1 MARPQKEPLRTL
13 TAPERTQLE
22 TLANARNAP
31 VACVTRARQLLAVAD
46 GADFVQVAHASGGH
60 CRQSVSRLVARFN
73 RDGMDTVWGKPG
85 GHPPVV
91 YGPEQ
96 QARILTEF
104 ARIPDREQDQTA
116 VWSLTT
122 LQRALRRAPD
132 GLPRVSTYVILQTL
146 HQAGYTWQEDR
157 TWCNTGTVQR
167 KRNEGIVTVTDP
179 LATEKRGRSSRR
191 TR

>member
-1 MARPQKEPLRTL
+1 MARPQKQPLRAL
-13 TAPERTQLE
+13 TTPERTQLE

-31 VACVTRARQLLAVAD
+31 VVGVTRARQLLAVAD

-73 RDGMDTVWGKPG
+73 RDGMEAVWGKHG
-85 GHPPVV
+85 GHPPIV

-96 QARILTEF
+96 QARILQEL
-104 ARIPDREQDQTA
+104 ARTPDREQDQTA

-132 GLPRVSTYVILQTL
+132 GLPRVST
-146 HQAGYTWQEDR
+146 
-157 TWCNTGTVQR
+157 
-167 KRNEGIVTVTDP
+167 
-179 LATEKRGRSSRR
+179 
-191 TR
+191 